1 MSHTIL
7 STYSDHRELARVEDI
22 TTEQPWFWL
31 AEGWRDL
38 RQSPATSIGYGALF
52 VIASYLITLG
62 MVMSGTFYLIPALLG
77 GFFLV
82 APALGLGLY
91 EVSRRNERGEPAN
104 FMHAL
109 RAIGRHS
116 FQVSTMG
123 AALVVCYIGWFLVAN
138 LIFTLMSSG
147 ISPSLDNAIPYL
159 FSVQNMPML
168 IVGTLVGAV
177 FALVVFAFSAV
188 SVPML
193 LDRDDVD
200 VLSAMRISF
209 EACRYNPLPM
219 LLWAAL
225 IVLIVLG
232 GFVTLYVGLA
242 IGFPLLAH
250 ATWHAY
256 RELIKT

>member
-7 STYSDHRELARVEDI
+7 STYSDHRALAHIEDI
-22 TTEQPWFWL
+22 NTEQPWLWL
-31 AEGWRDL
+31 AAGWGDIR
-38 RQSPATSIGYGALF
+38 RSPATSTGYGVLF
-52 VIASYLITLG
+52 VIASYLISLATAI
-62 MVMSGTFYLIPALLG
+62 SGTFYLIPILLG
-77 GFFLV
+77 GFFLL

-91 EVSRRNERGEPAN
+91 EVSRRIEQGESAN
-104 FMHAL
+104 FLHAM

-123 AALVVCYIGWFLVAN
+123 AALVFCYIVWFLAAN
-138 LIFTLMSSG
+138 LIFSLMSSG
-147 ISPSLDNAIPYL
+147 ITPSLENAMPYL
-159 FSVQNMPML
+159 FSVQNAPML
-168 IVGTLVGAV
+168 VVGTLVGGIFALSV
-177 FALVVFAFSAV
+177 FALSAV

-193 LDRDDVD
+193 LDREDVD

-225 IVLIVLG
+225 IVLFILG
-232 GFVTLYVGLA
+232 GFVTLYLGLA
-242 IGFPLLAH
+242 ICFPLLAH

-256 RELIKT
+256 RALIKA

>member
-7 STYSDHRELARVEDI
+7 STYSDHRELAQIEDI
-22 TTEQPWFWL
+22 TTEQPWLWL
-31 AEGWRDL
+31 AAGWHDIRH
-38 RQSPATSIGYGALF
+38 SPTTSIGYGALF
-52 VIASYLITLG
+52 VITSYLISLG
-62 MVMSGTFYLIPALLG
+62 TVISGTFYLIPALLG
-77 GFFLV
+77 GFFLL

-91 EVSRRNERGEPAN
+91 EVSRRIERGEPASLL
-104 FMHAL
+104 HAL

-123 AALVVCYIGWFLVAN
+123 AVLVVFYVAWFLMAN

-147 ISPSLDNAIPYL
+147 ITPSLEHAIPYL
-159 FSVQNMPML
+159 FSAQNAPML
-168 IVGTLVGAV
+168 FVGTLVGGI
-177 FALVVFAFSAV
+177 FALSAFALSAV

-200 VLSAMRISF
+200 VLSTMRISF
-209 EACRYNPLPM
+209 QACRFNPLPM

-225 IVLIVLG
+225 IVLFILG
-232 GFVTLYVGLA
+232 GFFTLYLGLA
-242 IGFPLLAH
+242 VVFPLLAH

-256 RELIKT
+256 RELIKE